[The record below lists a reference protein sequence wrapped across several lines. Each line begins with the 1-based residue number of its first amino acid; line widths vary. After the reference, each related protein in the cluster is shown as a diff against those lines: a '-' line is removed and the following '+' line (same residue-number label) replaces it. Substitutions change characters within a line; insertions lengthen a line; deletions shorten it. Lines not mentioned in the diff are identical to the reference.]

1 VDHNPVQLMMLDVSR
16 ELIDKARATKAEA
29 ARSGSD
35 YDKGRHF
42 ALYEVIS
49 LLAQQADAFGV
60 DRKTIGLADVDPERD
75 LLGGDA

>member
-1 VDHNPVQLMMLDVSR
+1 MIGDVSR
-16 ELIDKARATKAEA
+16 ELLDKAKTVKAEA

-49 LLAQQADAFGV
+49 LLVQQAEAFGV
-60 DRKTIGLADVDPERD
+60 DRASIGLAGVDPERD
-75 LLGGDA
+75 LLGTRSQSRS